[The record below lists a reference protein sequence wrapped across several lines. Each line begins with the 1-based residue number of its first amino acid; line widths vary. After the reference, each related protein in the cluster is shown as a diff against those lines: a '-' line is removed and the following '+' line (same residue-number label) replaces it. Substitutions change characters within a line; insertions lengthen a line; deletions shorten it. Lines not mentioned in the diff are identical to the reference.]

1 MDRNLSQSD
10 VDVQLALPD
19 VMQSRA
25 RRPERGRAAAVGISR
40 ILFMTEHAGS
50 VLELG
55 PSPQPC

>member
-1 MDRNLSQSD
+1 MDRDLSQID

-40 ILFMTEHAGS
+40 ILLMTEHAGS

-55 PSPQPC
+55 PSPQPS